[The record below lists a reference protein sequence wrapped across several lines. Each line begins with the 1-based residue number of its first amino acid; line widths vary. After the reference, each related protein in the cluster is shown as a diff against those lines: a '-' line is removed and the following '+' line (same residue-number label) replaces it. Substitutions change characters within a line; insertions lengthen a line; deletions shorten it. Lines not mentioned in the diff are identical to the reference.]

1 MPKVIIANATAWPT
15 SMLRPFITRIARE
28 EFPGTKPSNTRAKVT
43 VSIVYNRAGKDF
55 NYCTGY
61 AYLNSRSCTVRVP
74 FPHKGKVFPV
84 MDFCHVVGHEFGHC
98 KGLKHADMGLH
109 YGNSCNRGS
118 YSNPH
123 YAWAKALPVPVLR
136 VKAKPTT
143 AEKRAA
149 RLKAAEAAVLRWT
162 RKRKLADTKL
172 RLWTRKARALAKLVA
187 APVTAPVAEPVAACA
202 PPPIDALSPPVVS
215 Y

>member
-1 MPKVIIANATAWPT
+1 MPKAPKVTIRNSTLWPT

-28 EFPGTKPSNTRAKVT
+28 EFPGTKPSNTRARVL
-43 VSIVYNRAGKDF
+43 VNVVYNRAGKDR
-55 NYCTGY
+55 NYCSGY
-61 AYLNSRSCTVRVP
+61 AYLNSSSCTVRVP
-74 FPHKGKVFPV
+74 FPHKGKTFPV

-98 KGLKHADMGLH
+98 RGLKHEDMGWH
-109 YGNSCNRGS
+109 HGDSCNRGS

-123 YAWAKALPVPVLR
+123 YAWARALPVPALK

-162 RKRKLADTKL
+162 RKRKLAETKL
-172 RLWTRKARALAKLVA
+172 KLWTRKVRALAKV
-187 APVTAPVAEPVAACA
+187 VEAEPVAACH
-202 PPPIDALSPPVVS
+202 PPVDTLSPPVVES
-215 Y
+215 AHG